1 MAYGVCTAE
10 NPLDSFHCL
19 TALRTLLSLHLHK
32 KLRKP
37 IAGNSDDRLWI
48 RRIFSE
54 AVALDLIVLV

>member
-10 NPLDSFHCL
+10 NLLDSFHHL

-32 KLRKP
+32 KWRKP
-37 IAGNSDDRLWI
+37 SEGNSDDRLSI